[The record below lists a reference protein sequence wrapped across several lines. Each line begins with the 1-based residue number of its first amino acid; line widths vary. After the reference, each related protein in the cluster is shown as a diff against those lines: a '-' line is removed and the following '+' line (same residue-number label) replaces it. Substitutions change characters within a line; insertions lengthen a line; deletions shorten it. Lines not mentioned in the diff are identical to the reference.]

1 MKINREEV
9 ENSKLTGFLKKYW
22 IPVLAVIVVITVI
35 ISSIGI
41 YKEEVLHIDPDV
53 EYEEGDKLYFSSS
66 AFDTLN
72 PIVSE
77 SADTYYVSKL
87 IYDSLFDYTEE
98 FNITGELVDSYT
110 VDTEKA
116 KVDITLKSGVK
127 WHDGSDFTA
136 QDVKFTVNA
145 IKAYGSKGVYYE
157 KASKIY
163 SVQVT
168 GNLKATIYFRNNRDA
183 ALDNLIFPILPS
195 RGYYSAG
202 SLIRDV
208 DGFEPVGTGQYE
220 YKSYD
225 YLKKLE
231 LKPNQSYFGE
241 KASLDACVVILPE
254 KELKS
259 NMMEINAVTCY
270 TDDNSDRYSLV
281 SDKNFKMY
289 DMVSNDAE
297 FIVFN
302 VDREPFNEKN
312 VRQAAG
318 YAIDSKEVLEKGYM
332 GDGVLTDNIYYPGF
346 MGVPDTLS
354 YYKKDTKKALKLL
367 EEKGYKDKDLN
378 GIIDNKDGEEV
389 SITLLVNKGNA
400 VRSAAAKIVAKN
412 LENIGFSV
420 NLELKSWDEYI
431 EAIKKKDFD
440 VLITGYDME
449 ASYDLRE
456 FFNGKSI
463 WKYKNDDMLKQ
474 AEELE
479 KLHNAQE
486 YISIYEELK
495 SMMMDELPY
504 YTLCYRKVGLVGVE
518 YFEADKLPT
527 FDDIYKNCNTWS
539 WKKIKED

>member
-9 ENSKLTGFLKKYW
+9 ENSKLAGFLKKYW

-302 VDREPFNEKN
+302 VNREPFNEKN

-389 SITLLVNKGNA
+389 SITLLVNKDNA

-504 YTLCYRKVGLVGVE
+504 YTLCYRKMGLVGVE